1 MNKRVKGRKFS
12 RKSDQRKAFLK
23 SLAEA
28 LFLRGKIKTTQA
40 RAKELRSFAEKLITK
55 AKPADL
61 AAIRNVGSVLTKK
74 TTFKLIKEIAP
85 KYKDRNGGYT
95 RITRLA
101 PRKSDSA
108 KMAIIE
114 LI

>member
-12 RKSDQRKAFLK
+12 RKSDPRKAFLK
-23 SLAEA
+23 SLIEA
-28 LFLRGKIKTTQA
+28 LFLHGKIRTTEA
-40 RAKELRSFAEKLITK
+40 RAKEIRPLAEKLITK
-55 AKPADL
+55 AKPANL
-61 AAIRNVGSVLTKK
+61 AAIRGISTFLTKK

-108 KMAIIE
+108 KMAVIE